1 MSDFYPQIEAY
12 LGDELSPEARAE
24 FEARLQTDEALQAE
38 VVSYQEMIDALRAD
52 ASQKEAVAAFRQMI
66 EPFGE
71 QYFAEEPSA
80 EVKEVAWK
88 PPQYLWMV
96 AAAAVLLLAV
106 FVLLPKNIADPSR
119 SVSEIAL
126 AEMPPHD
133 KLEMFMGNGDSTEL
147 AAAKLLFNAEKYA
160 EAYAPLNTFLQQ
172 NPTNRNIKL
181 AVGICLLETEKFA
194 EALAKFQE
202 LETEGH
208 RFFKQKGAWYTAM
221 TLLISGQETEGIQR
235 LEQISDTEGLY
246 QAQAKT
252 LLKLLRK

>member
-38 VVSYQEMIDALRAD
+38 VASYQEMIDALRAD
-52 ASQKEAVAAFRQMI
+52 ASQEEAVAQFRQTI
-66 EPFGE
+66 EPLGE
-71 QYFAEEPSA
+71 KYFAEEPPA
-80 EVKEVAWK
+80 KVKKVAWK

-96 AAAAVLLLAV
+96 AAAAVLLLTV
-106 FVLLPKNIADPSR
+106 FVILPKNIADPSR
-119 SVSEIAL
+119 STSEIIL

-147 AAAKLLFNAEKYA
+147 AAAKQLFNDEQYA
-160 EAYAPLNTFLQQ
+160 EAYLPLNTFLQQ

-181 AVGICLLETEKFA
+181 AVGICLLETQKYP
-194 EALAKFQE
+194 EALTLFQE
-202 LETEGH
+202 LEAEGH
-208 RFFKQKGAWYTAM
+208 RFFKQKGAWYTAL
-221 TLLISGQETEGIQR
+221 TLLISGQETEGMQR
-235 LEQISDTEGLY
+235 LKQISDTEGLY

-252 LLKLLRK
+252 LLKLLMK